1 MIPLHP
7 PLSGFPLSCGALLVC
22 VELFCLFRGSPERLE
37 SVRKFLVFSSLA
49 STLATFLSGYQA
61 SAPLRELAPD
71 IANTL
76 GSHHAFGRL
85 LLINSIALAVF
96 YLVSSRA
103 VYGKTVMRAFYALT
117 VMLQFALAIIS
128 GGLGGSLVFEHGVG
142 VMSEPRLSTVAEQ
155 VASFHQAPTNT
166 P

>member
-7 PLSGFPLSCGALLVC
+7 PLSGFPLTCAALLVS
-22 VELFCLFRGSPERLE
+22 VEFFCFVRGRSERVGA
-37 SVRKFLVFSSLA
+37 VRGFLVFASLV
-49 STLATFLSGYQA
+49 TTVATFLSGYQA

-71 IANTL
+71 IASAL
-76 GSHHAFGRL
+76 GSHHACGRL

-103 VYGKTVMRAFYALT
+103 LYGKAIMRAFYALT
-117 VMLQFALAIIS
+117 VLLQMALAILS
-128 GGLGGSLVFEHGVG
+128 GGLGGSLVFDHGIG
-142 VMSEPRLSTVAEQ
+142 VRSEARLSTISELP
-155 VASFHQAPTNT
+155 ASLPQAPINT

>member
-22 VELFCLFRGSPERLE
+22 VELFCLFRGNSERVE
-37 SVRKFLVFSSLA
+37 PIRMFLVFASL
-49 STLATFLSGYQA
+49 TTTVATFLSGYQA
-61 SAPLRELAPD
+61 SAPLRDLSPDVANALA
-71 IANTL
+71 
-76 GSHHAFGRL
+76 SHHAFGRL

-103 VYGKTVMRAFYALT
+103 LYGKAIMRAFYALT
-117 VMLQFALAIIS
+117 VLLQFGLAVLS
-128 GGLGGSLVFEHGVG
+128 GGLGGSLVFDHGVG
-142 VMSEPRLSTVAEQ
+142 VRSEPRMSTVSDLP
-155 VASFHQAPTNT
+155 ASFRQESTNT